1 MGKTTL
7 FRRYAGDILVKPGQ
21 DSHFSCSRRWER
33 EVLHLLALGLMDRE
47 IAENLSIS
55 EKTVHKHVEN
65 IRAKLGV
72 RTRAAAVAEARRR
85 GLLKNTQNY

>member
-1 MGKTTL
+1 
-7 FRRYAGDILVKPGQ
+7 V
-21 DSHFSCSRRWER
+21 

-47 IAENLSIS
+47 IAEALGIS
-55 EKTVHKHVEN
+55 DKTVHKHVEN

>member
-1 MGKTTL
+1 
-7 FRRYAGDILVKPGQ
+7 
-21 DSHFSCSRRWER
+21 

>member
-1 MGKTTL
+1 VESSVQKQVAAGEVDPLT
-7 FRRYAGDILVKPGQ
+7 RREV
-21 DSHFSCSRRWER
+21 
-33 EVLHLLALGLMDRE
+33 EVLHLLALGLKDRE
-47 IAENLSIS
+47 IAKTLIIS
-55 EKTVHKHVEN
+55 EGTAHKHVEN